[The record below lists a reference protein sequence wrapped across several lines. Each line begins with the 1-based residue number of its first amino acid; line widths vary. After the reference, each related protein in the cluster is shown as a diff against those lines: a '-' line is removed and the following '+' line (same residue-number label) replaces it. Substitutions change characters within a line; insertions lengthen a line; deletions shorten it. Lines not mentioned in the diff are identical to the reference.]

1 MLRKALILIMVMTPF
16 STVMAAA
23 LDLRLGSKTA
33 EVNYMMQDATFG
45 YGGADM
51 SLGVFLNEND
61 DVLATGSILV
71 SGSSAGDVNGLHFGV
86 GAKVYAGVLDFPSPK
101 DNQEGASIAIGGQA
115 RYIFAGK
122 TPMAI
127 LVEGFYAPDVTSASD
142 FKGLTEIRLAFEL
155 EITPSARAY
164 IGYRKLEVEVN
175 KGLVNNNDN
184 DRELDDKGH
193 IGVRFAF

>member
-16 STVMAAA
+16 STVIAAA

-45 YGGADM
+45 YGGADI
-51 SLGVFLNEND
+51 SLGMFLNEND

-86 GAKVYAGVLDFPSPK
+86 GAKVYAGVLEFASPK
-101 DNQEGASIAIGGQA
+101 ENQEGAAIAIGGQA
-115 RYIFAGK
+115 RYIFSGK

-127 LVEGFYAPDVTSASD
+127 LIEGFYAPAVTSLSD
-142 FKGLTEIRLAFEL
+142 FEGTTELRLAFEL
-155 EITPSARAY
+155 EVTPSARAY
-164 IGYRKLEVEVN
+164 VGYRKLDFD
-175 KGLVNNNDN
+175 LNNNI
-184 DRELDDKGH
+184 DRELDDKAH

>member
-1 MLRKALILIMVMTPF
+1 MLRKALITILEIAPF
-16 STVMAAA
+16 SSAIGAA
-23 LDLRLGSKTA
+23 LDLRLGSKMA

-86 GAKVYAGVLDFPSPK
+86 GAKVYAGVLEFPSPK
-101 DNQEGASIAIGGQA
+101 ENQEGAAIAIGGQA
-115 RYIFAGK
+115 RYIFSGK

-127 LVEGFYAPDVTSASD
+127 LIEGFYAPAVTSLSD
-142 FKGLTEIRLAFEL
+142 FEGTTEVRLAFEL
-155 EITPSARAY
+155 EVTPSARAY
-164 IGYRKLEVEVN
+164 VGYRKLDFD
-175 KGLVNNNDN
+175 LNNNI
-184 DRELDDKGH
+184 DRELDDKAH

>member
-23 LDLRLGSKTA
+23 LDLRLGSKMA

-45 YGGADM
+45 YGGADI

-86 GAKVYAGVLDFPSPK
+86 GAKVYAGILDFPSPT
-101 DNQEGASIAIGGQA
+101 DNQEGAALAIGGQA

-122 TPMAI
+122 TPVAI

-175 KGLVNNNDN
+175 KGLVNNNGS

>member
-45 YGGADM
+45 YGGADI
-51 SLGVFLNEND
+51 SLGMFLNEND